1 MQLWFASNMCQCLA
15 RIPLDLVRLDYMLLI
30 MVHIAYHDISVGGAI
45 VFDRVGQLS
54 EFNVWQHLFC
64 NLYQQIVF

>member
-1 MQLWFASNMCQCLA
+1 
-15 RIPLDLVRLDYMLLI
+15 MLLI

-64 NLYQQIVF
+64 NLYQQIVQ